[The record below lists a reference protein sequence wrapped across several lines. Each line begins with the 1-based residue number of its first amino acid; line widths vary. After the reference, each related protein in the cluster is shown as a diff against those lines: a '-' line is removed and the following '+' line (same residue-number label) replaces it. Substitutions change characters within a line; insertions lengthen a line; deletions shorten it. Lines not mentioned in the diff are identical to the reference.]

1 MNRDEFLN
9 KSFKIPVYPVIP
21 VDSFLDENC
30 FENYS
35 KMFCPHETKPEIIMK
50 LRILYHGNCFD
61 GVSSAAIFTKFYKTK
76 IHADAEVFYT
86 PTMHRAGNAFD
97 REQFDGEEN
106 AIVDFKYCADERLT
120 WWFDHHQ
127 SAFLSEEDRE
137 HFLADTS
144 GKKFLDTTSKSCAE
158 FIARIAKEKFGFEDE
173 SLAELIEWAHIID
186 GALYESAAQCVEL
199 RSPALKLMQV
209 IEGEKD
215 ANFVEKIIH
224 DLTEKSLDEIV
235 ESPEIQAKLK
245 PILQQ
250 HWRTVELIKEKA
262 AYDRGVVSFDL
273 TDEKIDGYNKF
284 IPYYFYPET
293 TYNVAL
299 TQSDFRT
306 KISVGSNPWAPRPRL
321 HNIAEI
327 CERYGGG
334 GHAVVGAVSLKP
346 DALEKGKRIMKEI
359 IEELRFDD

>member
-1 MNRDEFLN
+1 MQTTNL
-9 KSFKIPVYPVIP
+9 
-21 VDSFLDENC
+21 
-30 FENYS
+30 
-35 KMFCPHETKPEIIMK
+35 MK

-61 GVSSAAIFTKFYKTK
+61 GVSSAAIFTKFYQTT
-76 IHADAEVFYT
+76 IHPQAAVFYT

-97 REQFDGEEN
+97 HEQFDGDEN
-106 AIVDFKYCADERLT
+106 AIVDFKYSPDERLT

-127 SAFLSEEDRE
+127 SAFLSESDEQ

-144 GKKFLDTTSKSCAE
+144 GKKFLDTQSKSCAE
-158 FIARIAKEKFGFEDE
+158 FIAKVAKEKFGFEDS

-186 GALYESAAQCVEL
+186 GALYESPAQCVEL
-199 RSPALKLMQV
+199 RSSALKLMQV

-215 ANFVEKIIH
+215 EKFVEKIIR

-235 ESPEIQAKLK
+235 ESEEIQSKLK
-245 PILQQ
+245 PILEQ
-250 HWRTVELIKEKA
+250 HWKTIDLIKERAVYEK
-262 AYDRGVVSFDL
+262 GVVRFDL
-273 TDEKIDGYNKF
+273 TDKKFDGYNKF

-293 TYNVAL
+293 TYTVSL
-299 TQSDFRT
+299 TQSSFRT
-306 KISVGSNPWAPRPRL
+306 KISVGSNPWSPRPRL

-346 DALEKGKRIMKEI
+346 DELEKGKRFMREI
-359 IEELRFDD
+359 IEELQFDD

>member
-1 MNRDEFLN
+1 MD
-9 KSFKIPVYPVIP
+9 
-21 VDSFLDENC
+21 
-30 FENYS
+30 
-35 KMFCPHETKPEIIMK
+35 

-61 GVSSAAIFTKFYKTK
+61 GVSSAAIFTKFYHSVVDPAANVTY
-76 IHADAEVFYT
+76 APV
-86 PTMHRAGNAFD
+86 MHRAGNAFD
-97 REQFDGEEN
+97 RELFDGDEN
-106 AIVDFKYCADERLT
+106 AIVDFKYCADDRLT

-127 SAFLSEEDRE
+127 SAFLSEADERHFRE
-137 HFLADTS
+137 DTS
-144 GKKFLDTTSKSCAE
+144 GKKFLDIHSASCAE
-158 FIARIAKEKFGFEDE
+158 FIARVVKERFGFEDE

-186 GALYESAAQCVEL
+186 GAFYESPAQCVEL

-215 ANFVEKIIH
+215 PAFVEQIIRM
-224 DLTEKSLDEIV
+224 LTHSSLNEIV
-235 ESPEIQAKLK
+235 ESEEIQAKLK
-245 PILQQ
+245 PILEQ
-250 HWRTVELIKEKA
+250 HWATVELIRERA
-262 AYDRGVVSFDL
+262 IYDRGVVSFDL
-273 TDEKIDGYNKF
+273 TDTGIDGYNKF

-299 TQSDFRT
+299 TQSTFRT

-346 DALEKGKRIMKEI
+346 EELELGRRYMNEI
-359 IEELRFDD
+359 IEELRFED